1 MIPCLVFNIL
11 FFPNSKKFNMTKK
24 DFLIVLLKVVV
35 FTATA
40 FLSVLGVST
49 LTSCNA
55 SKSVDVEGRT
65 HILTTDTTIVNHKTF
80 VSYPK
85 VK

>member
-1 MIPCLVFNIL
+1 
-11 FFPNSKKFNMTKK
+11 MTKK
-24 DFLIVLLKVVV
+24 DFLIVLLKVVA
-35 FTATA
+35 FSATA

-49 LTSCNA
+49 LTSCNT
-55 SKSVDVEGRT
+55 SKSVEIQGRSYIYT
-65 HILTTDTTIVNHKTF
+65 VDTTIVNHKTF

>member
-1 MIPCLVFNIL
+1 
-11 FFPNSKKFNMTKK
+11 MTKK

-35 FTATA
+35 FAATA
-40 FLSVLGVST
+40 FLSVLGVTT
-49 LTSCNA
+49 LTSCNTT
-55 SKSVDVEGRT
+55 KSVDIVGRT
-65 HILTTDTTIVNHKTF
+65 HIYTVDTTIVDHKTF

>member
-1 MIPCLVFNIL
+1 
-11 FFPNSKKFNMTKK
+11 MTKK

-35 FTATA
+35 FAATA

-55 SKSVDVEGRT
+55 SKSVDIVGRSYIYT
-65 HILTTDTTIVNHKTF
+65 VDTTFVDHKTF

>member
-1 MIPCLVFNIL
+1 
-11 FFPNSKKFNMTKK
+11 MTKK

-35 FTATA
+35 FAATA
-40 FLSVLGVST
+40 FLSVLGVSS
-49 LTSCNA
+49 LTSCNTT
-55 SKSVDVEGRT
+55 KSVDIVGRT
-65 HILTTDTTIVNHKTF
+65 RIHTVDTTIIDHKTF

>member
-1 MIPCLVFNIL
+1 
-11 FFPNSKKFNMTKK
+11 MTKK

-35 FTATA
+35 FAATA

-49 LTSCNA
+49 LTSCNTT
-55 SKSVDVEGRT
+55 KSVDIVGRT
-65 HILTTDTTIVNHKTF
+65 HIYTIDTTTVDHKTF

>member
-1 MIPCLVFNIL
+1 MITSIINLIH
-11 FFPNSKKFNMTKK
+11 MTKK

-35 FTATA
+35 FAATA
-40 FLSVLGVST
+40 LLSVLGVST
-49 LTSCNA
+49 LTSCNT
-55 SKSVDVEGRT
+55 SKSVDIVGRT
-65 HILTTDTTIVNHKTF
+65 HIYTTDTTTVDHKTF

>member
-1 MIPCLVFNIL
+1 MI
-11 FFPNSKKFNMTKK
+11 KK

-35 FTATA
+35 FAATA
-40 FLSVLGVST
+40 LLSVLGVTS
-49 LTSCNA
+49 LTSCNT
-55 SKSVDVEGRT
+55 SKSIDIVGRT
-65 HILTTDTTIVNHKTF
+65 HIYTTDTTTVHHKTL

>member
-1 MIPCLVFNIL
+1 MTLKVTHFL
-11 FFPNSKKFNMTKK
+11 NSKNMTKK

-35 FTATA
+35 FAATA

-49 LTSCNA
+49 LTSCNT
-55 SKSVDVEGRT
+55 SKSVDIVGRT
-65 HILTTDTTIVNHKTF
+65 HIYTVDTTTVDHKTF
-80 VSYPK
+80 ISYPK

>member
-1 MIPCLVFNIL
+1 
-11 FFPNSKKFNMTKK
+11 MTKK

-35 FTATA
+35 FAATA
-40 FLSVLGVST
+40 LLSVLGVTT
-49 LTSCNA
+49 LTSCNT
-55 SKSVDVEGRT
+55 SKSIDIVGRT
-65 HILTTDTTIVNHKTF
+65 HIYTTDTTTVQHKTF

>member
-1 MIPCLVFNIL
+1 
-11 FFPNSKKFNMTKK
+11 MTKK

-49 LTSCNA
+49 LTSCNS
-55 SKSVDVEGRT
+55 SKSFDVVGRT